1 LAPAVFICAGGVKLF
16 DSDAGNPSS
25 ESEIRNPQKY
35 YRNNMPLFINIAT
48 VSVWLAVAA
57 VLAYYCFGNTQRRR

>member
-1 LAPAVFICAGGVKLF
+1 
-16 DSDAGNPSS
+16 
-25 ESEIRNPQKY
+25 
-35 YRNNMPLFINIAT
+35 MPLFINIAT